1 MPSLLT
7 RERFGMPQVIALIL
21 LLLFL
26 VQCLWFALRV
36 PLSPREAGY
45 LEEGRQQWRDGR
57 VTFEAH
63 PSPAT
68 ALFAALPAIAN
79 GQAFDSAMQ
88 PWKVRLPFM
97 IMGTLLGASLWYVA
111 RRLYAN
117 PGGYI
122 ALALYAF
129 SPQAVIRS
137 ATVHPGAAA
146 AWGAFGAIF
155 TAIAVAHTLYAPR
168 EVVLWNWR
176 RILLLGV
183 SIGLATASQLSLIY
197 LLPLALVF
205 MLYLVPERRA
215 AALTIFSCSCV
226 IGLAILLGAYGLRPL
241 SLLSAARE
249 SRALEFRPEA
259 FMLPL
264 TYINAVLFFA
274 RMPAMTVL
282 LAIALA
288 VFAAWKHT
296 RYFGTWAPLIVFLVL
311 LVMGFAMP
319 HAGSAL
325 LYWLALP
332 FAFVFIAG
340 ICADLLKSRYSALAM
355 GTVGGLLLGHVIYS
369 LAALLRF

>member
-1 MPSLLT
+1 MPPFFT
-7 RERFGMPQVIALIL
+7 RERFGAPQLLALVL
-21 LLLFL
+21 LLLFFL
-26 VQCLWFALRV
+26 QCLWFALRV
-36 PLSPREAGY
+36 PPSARELGY
-45 LEEGRQQWRDGR
+45 VDEGRQQWRDGR

-68 ALFAALPAIAN
+68 ALFAALSAIGY
-79 GQAFDSAMQ
+79 GQTFDSAAQ

-97 IMGTLLGASLWYVA
+97 IMGVLLGASLWYVA

-122 ALALYAF
+122 ALTLYAF

-137 ATVHPGAAA
+137 ATVQPGAAA
-146 AWGAFGAIF
+146 AWGTFGAIF

-183 SIGLATASQLSLIY
+183 SIGLAVASQLSLIY
-197 LLPLALVF
+197 LLPLALLF

-215 AALTIFSCSCV
+215 PAVMIFVCSCV
-226 IGLAILLGAYGLRPL
+226 IGFVILLAAYDFRPL
-241 SLLSAARE
+241 ALLTAARE

-259 FMLPL
+259 FTLPL

-274 RMPAMTVL
+274 RMPAAAVL
-282 LAIALA
+282 LATALV
-288 VFAAWKHT
+288 VFAAWKHA
-296 RYFGTWAPLIVFLVL
+296 RYFGTWAPLIVFLALV
-311 LVMGFAMP
+311 VMGLGMP
-319 HAGSAL
+319 HAGSAV

-340 ICADLLKSRYSALAM
+340 IFADLLESRYSALAM
-355 GTVGGLLLGHVIYS
+355 GTVGGLLLGHIIYN
-369 LAALLRF
+369 LAALFRL